1 MHFWRLFGQNE
12 KEQEIDVHR
21 INMCTDRLGGH
32 CKWICIAS
40 THHDNNCSQSYVN
53 TQLSTWQ
60 LAVLMRII
68 EEGEITKTAH
78 EAVQA
83 GIAFPAQEKHTRPS
97 IDEGGITKTAHEA
110 VQASTT
116 TLAQKMCAKNGGRGL
131 QMAWDAMHRG
141 EASDVQKARIHK
153 TDRGLKSVR
162 ISQNAPDSAER
173 SLNSEFKEL
182 FEIAKSTFQDT
193 NVLLKLDNRRYTLTD
208 LLTATII
215 ANWNII
221 IERTAAI
228 QEQDPL
234 GFAGVSQMM
243 EQFRGT
249 AKQWN
254 AAANKTSRQRRD
266 VEGPGIGQGKG
277 GYQKELAKRQN
288 VNNRNKMVNRKQIFC
303 SSCGTSS
310 RRRSKR
316 ERRRTQGREGERRKE
331 RERERREEYTACRR
345 ARTCCNSLQHNP
357 ILVSQVTKRCTDL
370 DRSLFYI
377 LISGEFSSKRSR
389 HSFLQKIT
397 RKKI

>member
-83 GIAFPAQEKHTRPS
+83 GIAFPAQEKHARPS

-254 AAANKTSRQRRD
+254 AAANKTSHQRRD

-316 ERRRTQGREGERRKE
+316 ERRARGREKE
-331 RERERREEYTACRR
+331 REREREKGGVHCM
-345 ARTCCNSLQHNP
+345 
-357 ILVSQVTKRCTDL
+357 
-370 DRSLFYI
+370 
-377 LISGEFSSKRSR
+377 
-389 HSFLQKIT
+389 
-397 RKKI
+397 